1 MTIKNI
7 EKLVAWYN
15 ENAKSECLN
24 AEALL
29 DEVIT
34 QQGATGTDEYELS
47 GFESKDGNPHTYHY
61 EFSYSWNHNTDT
73 PENIVYGF

>member
-1 MTIKNI
+1 MTIKNF

-15 ENAKSECLN
+15 ENAKRECLN

-47 GFESKDGNPHTYHY
+47 RFESKDGNTHTYRY
-61 EFSYSWNHNTDT
+61 DFSYSWNYENDV
-73 PENIVYGF
+73 PENIVYEF